1 MVTGNWPAQADA
13 LRPSIFLEK
22 SSAKT
27 EWAFGDKSNCFDS
40 DTELIAY
47 CKNTKKTKLEHHD
60 QRKKKTFMII
70 KNQIIQHLAS

>member
-40 DTELIAY
+40 DTDVVVSVYTMNFVLRPYLTA
-47 CKNTKKTKLEHHD
+47 TTG
-60 QRKKKTFMII
+60 QG
-70 KNQIIQHLAS
+70 ASRITY